1 MVLPVLLSDADAND
15 SNKSF
20 TVPTGFI
27 YEVLYGQVT
36 LATSGTAGNRQMVI
50 QILDDSAVEVA
61 TIRAGAV
68 QAASTTRYYEFVQG
82 VPRETSF
89 VDESINVAI
98 PDEFIALPG
107 YSIVIKDID
116 AIDAAADD
124 MTVKLMVRK
133 VRRF

>member
-1 MVLPVLLSDADAND
+1 MVLPVLLSDATAND

-20 TVPTGFI
+20 EVPVGYI
-27 YEVLYGQVT
+27 YEILYGQVT
-36 LATSGTAGNRQMVI
+36 LVTSATAGNRQMVI
-50 QILDDSAVEVA
+50 QILDDDDVEVA

-89 VDESINVAI
+89 IDESINVAI
-98 PDEFIALPG
+98 PDEFIALPE
-107 YSIVIKDID
+107 YTVVIKDTD

>member
-1 MVLPVLLSDADAND
+1 MVLPVLLTDTDAND
-15 SNKSF
+15 SNKTF
-20 TVPTGFI
+20 TVPTGYI
-27 YEVLYGQVT
+27 YEILYGQIIMVT
-36 LATSGTAGNRQMVI
+36 DGTVGNRQMVI
-50 QILDDSAVEVA
+50 QILDDADVEVA

-89 VDESINVAI
+89 IDDSINVAI

-107 YSIVIKDID
+107 YDIVIKDID
-116 AIDAAADD
+116 AIAATTDD
-124 MTVKLMVRK
+124 MTVQLMVRK

>member
-1 MVLPVLLSDADAND
+1 MVLPVLLTDTDAND
-15 SNKSF
+15 SNKTF
-20 TVPTGFI
+20 TVPTGYI
-27 YEVLYGQVT
+27 YEILYGQITMV
-36 LATSGTAGNRQMVI
+36 TSGTAGNRQMVI
-50 QILDDSAVEVA
+50 QILDDEDVEVA

-89 VDESINVAI
+89 VDDSINVAI

-107 YSIVIKDID
+107 YDIVIKDID
-116 AIDAAADD
+116 AIAATTDD
-124 MTVKLMVRK
+124 MTVQLMVRK

>member
-1 MVLPVLLSDADAND
+1 MVLPVLLTDTTAND

-20 TVPTGFI
+20 TVPTGYI
-27 YEVLYGQVT
+27 YEILYGQITLVT
-36 LATSGTAGNRQMVI
+36 SATAGNRQLVI
-50 QILDDSAVEVA
+50 QILDDDDVEVA

-89 VDESINVAI
+89 IDESINIAI

-107 YSIVIKDID
+107 YDIVIKDID
-116 AIDAAADD
+116 AVDAAADD
-124 MTVKLMVRK
+124 MTVQLMVRK

>member
-1 MVLPVLLSDADAND
+1 MVLPVLLTDTDAND
-15 SNKSF
+15 SNKTF

-27 YEVLYGQVT
+27 YEILFGQVT
-36 LATSGTAGNRQMVI
+36 MVTSGTAGNRQMVI
-50 QILDDSAVEVA
+50 QILDDDDVEVA

-68 QAASTTRYYEFVQG
+68 QAASTTRYYNFVQG

-89 VDESINVAI
+89 IDDSINIAI

-107 YSIVIKDID
+107 YDVVIKDID

-124 MTVKLMVRK
+124 MTVQLMVRK